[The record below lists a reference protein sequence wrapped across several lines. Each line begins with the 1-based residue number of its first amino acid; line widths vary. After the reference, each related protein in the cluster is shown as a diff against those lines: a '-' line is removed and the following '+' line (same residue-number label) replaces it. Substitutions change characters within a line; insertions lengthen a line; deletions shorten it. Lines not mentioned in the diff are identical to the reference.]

1 VASSSAVNP
10 ANASAVL
17 APHISCDGRRLAQKA
32 GRSGL
37 PKIAHRRSGN
47 NCTHRSPAFFPFGIP
62 GIGEV
67 IDGAIQHA
75 PQSAR
80 QFMKEELEE
89 EENDYD

>member
-1 VASSSAVNP
+1 
-10 ANASAVL
+10 VL

-89 EENDYD
+89 EENDYDQGPMTND